1 MQITDA
7 AIFRGI
13 DPADVEVMLP
23 CLKCAERTYERGEL
37 VLRAGEPARRIGVL
51 LSGRLHIEIVD
62 AWGSVTVLESVNP
75 GEPFAVAYACGK
87 DSVMDVDVVADEKSQ
102 VAMLD
107 AAHAMHACPKQCA
120 CHATL
125 VRNLLISM
133 ASKNVALNRR
143 AMATAPKS
151 VREKI
156 LAYLSLQQKLHGRRE
171 FAIPFT
177 QEKLAAYLGIDRS
190 TLSAELSALR
200 AEGVLGYRGKHFEL
214 PQDTSS
220 M

>member
-1 MQITDA
+1 MQIADA
-7 AIFRGI
+7 AIFRGV
-13 DPADVEVMLP
+13 DPADIQAMLP
-23 CLKCAERTYERGEL
+23 CLKCTERTYERGEL
-37 VLRAGEPARRIGVL
+37 ILRAGEPAQRIGVL
-51 LSGRLHIEIVD
+51 LSGRLHIEIAD
-62 AWGSVTVLESVNP
+62 AWGSVTVLESINP

-87 DSVMDVDVVADEKSQ
+87 DGIIDVDVVVDEKSL

-107 AAHAMHACPKQCA
+107 AAHAMHACPKQCT

-125 VRNLLISM
+125 VRNLLVSM

-156 LAYLSLQQKLHGRRE
+156 LAYLSLQQKLHGQRE
-171 FAIPFT
+171 FTIPFT

-200 AEGVLGYRGKHFEL
+200 AKGVIQYRGKHFEL
-214 PQDTSS
+214 R
-220 M
+220 

>member
-1 MQITDA
+1 MQIADA
-7 AIFRGI
+7 AIFRGV
-13 DPADVEVMLP
+13 DPADIQAMLP
-23 CLKCAERTYERGEL
+23 CLKCTERTYERGEL
-37 VLRAGEPARRIGVL
+37 ILRAGEPAQRIGAL
-51 LSGRLHIEIVD
+51 LSGRLHIEIAD
-62 AWGSVTVLESVNP
+62 AWGSVTVLESINP

-87 DSVMDVDVVADEKSQ
+87 DGIMDVDVVVDEKSL

-107 AAHAMHACPKQCA
+107 AAHAMHACPKQCT

-125 VRNLLISM
+125 VRNLLVSM

-156 LAYLSLQQKLHGRRE
+156 LAYLSLQQKLHGQRE
-171 FAIPFT
+171 FTIPFT

-200 AEGVLGYRGKHFEL
+200 AKGVIQYRGKHFEL
-214 PQDTSS
+214 R
-220 M
+220 

>member
-1 MQITDA
+1 MQIADA
-7 AIFRGI
+7 AIFKGI
-13 DPADVEVMLP
+13 DPADIQAMLP
-23 CLKCAERTYERGEL
+23 CLKCTERTYERGEL
-37 VLRAGEPARRIGVL
+37 ILRAGEPAQRIGVL
-51 LSGRLHIEIVD
+51 LSGRLHIEIAD
-62 AWGSVTVLESVNP
+62 AWGSVTVLESINP
-75 GEPFAVAYACGK
+75 GEPFAVPYACGK
-87 DSVMDVDVVADEKSQ
+87 DGIMDVDVVVDEKSL

-107 AAHAMHACPKQCA
+107 AGHAMHACPKQCT

-125 VRNLLISM
+125 VRNLLVSM

-156 LAYLSLQQKLHGRRE
+156 LAYLSLQQKLHGQRE
-171 FAIPFT
+171 FTIPFT

-200 AEGVLGYRGKHFEL
+200 AKGVIQYRGKHFEL
-214 PQDTSS
+214 R
-220 M
+220 

>member
-1 MQITDA
+1 MQIADA
-7 AIFRGI
+7 AIFRGV
-13 DPADVEVMLP
+13 DPADIQAMLP
-23 CLKCAERTYERGEL
+23 CLKCTERTYERGEL
-37 VLRAGEPARRIGVL
+37 ILRAGEPAQRIGVL
-51 LSGRLHIEIVD
+51 LSGRLHIEIAD
-62 AWGSVTVLESVNP
+62 AWGSVTVLESINP

-87 DSVMDVDVVADEKSQ
+87 DGIMDVDVAVDEKSM

-107 AAHAMHACPKQCA
+107 AAHAMYACPKQCT

-125 VRNLLISM
+125 VRNLLVSM

-156 LAYLSLQQKLHGRRE
+156 LAYLSLQQKLHGQRE
-171 FAIPFT
+171 FTIPFT

-200 AEGVLGYRGKHFEL
+200 AKGVIQYRGKHFEL
-214 PQDTSS
+214 R
-220 M
+220 

>member
-1 MQITDA
+1 MQIADA
-7 AIFRGI
+7 AIFKGI
-13 DPADVEVMLP
+13 DPADIQAMLP
-23 CLKCAERTYERGEL
+23 CLKCTERTYERGEL
-37 VLRAGEPARRIGVL
+37 ILRAGEPAQRIGVL
-51 LSGRLHIEIVD
+51 LSGRLHIEIAD
-62 AWGSVTVLESVNP
+62 AWGSVTVLESINP

-87 DSVMDVDVVADEKSQ
+87 DGIMDVDVAVDEKSM

-107 AAHAMHACPKQCA
+107 AAHAMHACPKQCT

-125 VRNLLISM
+125 VRNLLVSM

-156 LAYLSLQQKLHGRRE
+156 LAYLSLQQKLHGQRE
-171 FAIPFT
+171 FTIPFT

-200 AEGVLGYRGKHFEL
+200 AKGVIQYRGKHFEL
-214 PQDTSS
+214 R
-220 M
+220 

>member
-1 MQITDA
+1 MQIADA
-7 AIFRGI
+7 PIFRGI
-13 DPADVEVMLP
+13 DPADVEMMLP
-23 CLKCAERTYERGEL
+23 CLKCAERTYERGER
-37 VLRAGEPARRIGVL
+37 VLRAGEEARRIGVL
-51 LSGRLHIEIVD
+51 LSGGLHIEIVD
-62 AWGSVTVLESVNP
+62 AWGSVTVLESVSP

-87 DSVMDVDVVADEKSQ
+87 DAVMDVDVVADQKSV

-107 AAHAMHACPKQCA
+107 AAHAMRACPRQCS

-125 VRNLLISM
+125 VRNLLVSM

-151 VREKI
+151 VREKV
-156 LAYLSLQQKLHGRRE
+156 LAYLSLQQKLHGCRQ

-200 AEGVLGYRGKHFEL
+200 SEGVIWYRGKHFEL
-214 PQDTSS
+214 K
-220 M
+220 

>member
-1 MQITDA
+1 MQIADA
-7 AIFRGI
+7 AIFRGV
-13 DPADVEVMLP
+13 DPADIQAMLP
-23 CLKCAERTYERGEL
+23 CLKCTERTYERGEL
-37 VLRAGEPARRIGVL
+37 ILRAGEPAQRIGVL
-51 LSGRLHIEIVD
+51 LSGRLHIEIAD
-62 AWGSVTVLESVNP
+62 AWGSVTVLESINP

-87 DSVMDVDVVADEKSQ
+87 DGIMDVDVVVDEKSM

-107 AAHAMHACPKQCA
+107 AAHAMHACPKQCT

-125 VRNLLISM
+125 VRNLLVSM

-156 LAYLSLQQKLHGRRE
+156 LAYLSLQQKLHGQRE
-171 FAIPFT
+171 FTIPFT

-200 AEGVLGYRGKHFEL
+200 AKGVIQYRGKHFEL
-214 PQDTSS
+214 R
-220 M
+220 

>member
-1 MQITDA
+1 MQIADA

-13 DPADVEVMLP
+13 DPADIQAMLP
-23 CLKCAERTYERGEL
+23 CLKCTERTYERGEL
-37 VLRAGEPARRIGVL
+37 ILRAGEPAQRIGVL
-51 LSGRLHIEIVD
+51 LSGRLHIEIAD
-62 AWGSVTVLESVNP
+62 AWGSVTVLESINP

-87 DSVMDVDVVADEKSQ
+87 DGIMDVDVAVDEKSL

-107 AAHAMHACPKQCA
+107 AAHAMHACPKQCT

-125 VRNLLISM
+125 VRNLLVSM

-156 LAYLSLQQKLHGRRE
+156 LAYLSLQQKLHGQRE
-171 FAIPFT
+171 FTIPFT

-200 AEGVLGYRGKHFEL
+200 AKGVIQYRGKHFEL
-214 PQDTSS
+214 R
-220 M
+220 

>member
-1 MQITDA
+1 MQIADA
-7 AIFRGI
+7 AIFKGI
-13 DPADVEVMLP
+13 DPADIQAMLP
-23 CLKCAERTYERGEL
+23 CLKCTERTYERGEL
-37 VLRAGEPARRIGVL
+37 ILRAGEPAQRIGVL
-51 LSGRLHIEIVD
+51 LSGRLHIEIAD
-62 AWGSVTVLESVNP
+62 AWGSVTVLESINP

-87 DSVMDVDVVADEKSQ
+87 DGIMDVDVAVDEKSL

-107 AAHAMHACPKQCA
+107 AAHAMHACPKQCT

-125 VRNLLISM
+125 VRNLLVSM

-156 LAYLSLQQKLHGRRE
+156 LAYLSLQQKLHGQRE
-171 FAIPFT
+171 FTIPFT

-200 AEGVLGYRGKHFEL
+200 AKGVIQYRGKHFEL
-214 PQDTSS
+214 R
-220 M
+220 

>member
-13 DPADVEVMLP
+13 DPADIQAMLP
-23 CLKCAERTYERGEL
+23 CLKCVERTYKRGER
-37 VLRAGEPARRIGVL
+37 VLRAGEPAQRIGVL
-51 LSGRLHIEIVD
+51 LSGQLHIEIADV
-62 AWGSVTVLESVNP
+62 WGSVTVLESINP

-87 DSVMDVDVVADEKSQ
+87 DGIMDVDVAVDEKSL

-107 AAHAMHACPKQCA
+107 ATHAMRACPKQCA

-125 VRNLLISM
+125 VRNLLVSM

-156 LAYLSLQQKLHGRRE
+156 LAYLSLQQKLHGQRE
-171 FAIPFT
+171 FSIPFT

-200 AEGVLGYRGKHFEL
+200 AQGVIQYRGKHFEL
-214 PQDTSS
+214 R
-220 M
+220 

>member
-1 MQITDA
+1 MQIADA
-7 AIFRGI
+7 AIFKGI
-13 DPADVEVMLP
+13 DPADIQAMLP
-23 CLKCAERTYERGEL
+23 CLKCTERTYERGEL
-37 VLRAGEPARRIGVL
+37 ILRAGEPAQRIGVL
-51 LSGRLHIEIVD
+51 LSGRLHIEIAD
-62 AWGSVTVLESVNP
+62 AWGSVTVLESINP

-87 DSVMDVDVVADEKSQ
+87 DGIMDVDVVVDEKSM

-125 VRNLLISM
+125 VRNLLVSM

-156 LAYLSLQQKLHGRRE
+156 LAYLSLQQKLHGQRE
-171 FAIPFT
+171 FTIPFT

-200 AEGVLGYRGKHFEL
+200 AKGVIQYRGKHFEL
-214 PQDTSS
+214 R
-220 M
+220 

>member
-1 MQITDA
+1 MQIADA
-7 AIFRGI
+7 AIFRGV
-13 DPADVEVMLP
+13 DPADIQAMLP
-23 CLKCAERTYERGEL
+23 CLKCTERTYERGEL
-37 VLRAGEPARRIGVL
+37 ILRAGEPAQRIGVL
-51 LSGRLHIEIVD
+51 LSGRLHIEIAD
-62 AWGSVTVLESVNP
+62 AWGSVTVLESINP

-87 DSVMDVDVVADEKSQ
+87 DGIMDVDVAVDEKSL

-107 AAHAMHACPKQCA
+107 AAHAMHACPKQCT

-125 VRNLLISM
+125 VRNLLVSM

-156 LAYLSLQQKLHGRRE
+156 LAYLSLQQKLHGQRE
-171 FAIPFT
+171 FTIPFT

-200 AEGVLGYRGKHFEL
+200 AKGVIQYRGKHFEL
-214 PQDTSS
+214 R
-220 M
+220 

>member
-1 MQITDA
+1 MQIADA
-7 AIFRGI
+7 AIFRGV
-13 DPADVEVMLP
+13 DPADIQAMLP
-23 CLKCAERTYERGEL
+23 CLKCTERTYERGEL
-37 VLRAGEPARRIGVL
+37 ILRAGEPAQRIGVL
-51 LSGRLHIEIVD
+51 LSGRLHIEIAD
-62 AWGSVTVLESVNP
+62 AWGSVTVLESINP

-87 DSVMDVDVVADEKSQ
+87 DGIMDVDVVVDEKSL

-107 AAHAMHACPKQCA
+107 AAHAMHACPKQCT

-125 VRNLLISM
+125 VRNLLVSM

-156 LAYLSLQQKLHGRRE
+156 LAYLSLQQKLHGQRE
-171 FAIPFT
+171 FTIPFT

-200 AEGVLGYRGKHFEL
+200 AKGVIQYRGKHFEL
-214 PQDTSS
+214 R
-220 M
+220 

>member
-1 MQITDA
+1 MQIADA
-7 AIFRGI
+7 AIFRGV
-13 DPADVEVMLP
+13 DPADIQAMLP
-23 CLKCAERTYERGEL
+23 CLKCTERTYERGEL
-37 VLRAGEPARRIGVL
+37 ILRAGEPAQRIGVL
-51 LSGRLHIEIVD
+51 LSGRLHIEIAD
-62 AWGSVTVLESVNP
+62 AWGSVTVLESINP

-87 DSVMDVDVVADEKSQ
+87 DGIMDVDVAVDEKSM

-107 AAHAMHACPKQCA
+107 AAHAMHACPKQCT

-125 VRNLLISM
+125 VRNLLVSM

-156 LAYLSLQQKLHGRRE
+156 LAYLSLQQKLHGQRE
-171 FAIPFT
+171 FTIPFT

-200 AEGVLGYRGKHFEL
+200 AKGVIQYRGKHFEL
-214 PQDTSS
+214 R
-220 M
+220 

>member
-1 MQITDA
+1 MQIADA
-7 AIFRGI
+7 AIFRGV
-13 DPADVEVMLP
+13 DPADIQAMLP
-23 CLKCAERTYERGEL
+23 CLKCTERTYERGEL
-37 VLRAGEPARRIGVL
+37 ILRAGEPAQRIGVL
-51 LSGRLHIEIVD
+51 LSGRLHIEIAD
-62 AWGSVTVLESVNP
+62 AWGSVTVLESINP

-87 DSVMDVDVVADEKSQ
+87 DGIMDVDVVVDEKSL

-107 AAHAMHACPKQCA
+107 AAHAMHACPKQCT

-125 VRNLLISM
+125 VRNLLVSM

-156 LAYLSLQQKLHGRRE
+156 LAYLSLQQKLHGQRE

-200 AEGVLGYRGKHFEL
+200 AKGVIQYRGKHFEL
-214 PQDTSS
+214 R
-220 M
+220 

>member
-1 MQITDA
+1 MQIADA
-7 AIFRGI
+7 AIFKGI
-13 DPADVEVMLP
+13 DPADIQAMLP
-23 CLKCAERTYERGEL
+23 CLKCTERTYERGEL
-37 VLRAGEPARRIGVL
+37 ILRAGEPAQRIGVL
-51 LSGRLHIEIVD
+51 LSGRLHIEIAD
-62 AWGSVTVLESVNP
+62 AWGSVTVLESINP

-87 DSVMDVDVVADEKSQ
+87 DGIMDVDVVVDEKSL

-107 AAHAMHACPKQCA
+107 AAHAMHACPKQCT

-125 VRNLLISM
+125 VRNLLVSM

-156 LAYLSLQQKLHGRRE
+156 LAYLSLQQKLHGQRE
-171 FAIPFT
+171 FTIPFT

-200 AEGVLGYRGKHFEL
+200 AKGVIQYRGKHFEL
-214 PQDTSS
+214 R
-220 M
+220 

>member
-1 MQITDA
+1 MQVADA

-13 DPADVEVMLP
+13 DPADIQAMLP
-23 CLKCAERTYERGEL
+23 CLKCTERTYERGEL
-37 VLRAGEPARRIGVL
+37 ILRAGEPAQRIGVL
-51 LSGRLHIEIVD
+51 LSGRLHIEIAD
-62 AWGSVTVLESVNP
+62 AWGSVTVLESINP

-87 DSVMDVDVVADEKSQ
+87 DGIMDVDVVVDEKSL

-107 AAHAMHACPKQCA
+107 AGHAMHACPKQCA
-120 CHATL
+120 CHAAL
-125 VRNLLISM
+125 VRNLLVSM

-156 LAYLSLQQKLHGRRE
+156 LAYLSLQQKLHGQRE
-171 FAIPFT
+171 FTIPFT

-200 AEGVLGYRGKHFEL
+200 ANGVIQYRGKHFEL
-214 PQDTSS
+214 R
-220 M
+220 

>member
-1 MQITDA
+1 MQIADA
-7 AIFRGI
+7 AIFKGI
-13 DPADVEVMLP
+13 DPADIQAMLP
-23 CLKCAERTYERGEL
+23 CLKCTERTYERGEL
-37 VLRAGEPARRIGVL
+37 ILRAGEPAQRIGVL
-51 LSGRLHIEIVD
+51 LSGRLHIEIAD
-62 AWGSVTVLESVNP
+62 AWGSVTVLESINP

-87 DSVMDVDVVADEKSQ
+87 DGIMDVDVVVDEKSM

-107 AAHAMHACPKQCA
+107 AAHAMHACPKQCT

-125 VRNLLISM
+125 VRNLLVSM

-156 LAYLSLQQKLHGRRE
+156 LAYLSLQQKLHGQRE
-171 FAIPFT
+171 FTIPFT

-200 AEGVLGYRGKHFEL
+200 AKGVIQYRGKHFEL
-214 PQDTSS
+214 R
-220 M
+220 